1 VACWEWATTALSTG
15 AIVGIVI
22 ACDIMEYSQ
31 RKKINIGDL
40 VLETLEWLEL
50 NGRPEAFINIQHMVP
65 TYQTARTPHDEE

>member
-31 RKKINIGDL
+31 RQKINIGDL
-40 VLETLEWLEL
+40 ILEILECLGL
-50 NGRPEAFINIQHMVP
+50 NAGPEAFINVQYMVP
-65 TYQTARTPHDEE
+65 AYQTARTPQDEE